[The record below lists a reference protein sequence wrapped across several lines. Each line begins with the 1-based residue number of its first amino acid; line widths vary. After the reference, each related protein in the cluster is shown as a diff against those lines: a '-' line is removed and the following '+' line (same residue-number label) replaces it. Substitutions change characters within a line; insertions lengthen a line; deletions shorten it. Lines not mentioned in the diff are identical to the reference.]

1 VKIDPVSVP
10 GRPRPSGYS
19 DGMLVSGP
27 ARLLFV
33 SGQIGWDERRTLV
46 SADFVAQF
54 RRALENA
61 VAVVRAAGG
70 GPESIVR
77 LTLYVVDKREY
88 AARVKEVGDAYRA
101 VMGRAYP
108 AMSLIPVPDLLEP
121 GARVEIE
128 ATAALPAE

>member
-1 VKIDPVSVP
+1 MKIDPVSVP

>member
-1 VKIDPVSVP
+1 VKIDPVAVP

-33 SGQIGWDERRTLV
+33 AGQIGWDERGRLV

-77 LTLYVVDKREY
+77 LTLYVTDKREY
-88 AARVKEVGDAYRA
+88 ASRLAEVGDAYRA

-108 AMSLIPVPDLLEP
+108 AMSLIPVPDLLET

-128 ATAALPAE
+128 ATAALPAP